1 MHALWDRNLGLSR
14 VVEAA
19 ELAARPDCCKRLPL
33 PAGSSCPACSSR
45 AGIAPLIAMRYGTVP
60 VVRATG
66 GMTDTVFDYNHPT
79 RLAYRAAGS

>member
-1 MHALWDRNLGLSR
+1 
-14 VVEAA
+14 
-19 ELAARPDCCKRLPL
+19 
-33 PAGSSCPACSSR
+33 
-45 AGIAPLIAMRYGTVP
+45 MRYGTVP

>member
-1 MHALWDRNLGLSR
+1 MHALWARNLGVSR

-19 ELAARPDCCKRLPL
+19 ELAARPDCCKRLLHGRLIVPSMFEPCGL
-33 PAGSSCPACSSR
+33 
-45 AGIAPLIAMRYGTVP
+45 APLIAMRYGTVA

-66 GMTDTVFDYNHPT
+66 GMTDTVFDYNHST